1 MKLKISDIPEGVR
14 HISPLNHKKI
24 VVKTQAY
31 DVEKFVLGDV
41 GQALL
46 HKMIVTCLLDD
57 GVGLAAPQ
65 IGTFRRLFIIRDMDA
80 SRTLLNTFTL
90 YFNPSFKAL
99 SNEKETDIEGCLS
112 VPEGRFQVPRYV
124 NIQATWWEP
133 NAEGKL
139 EKRES
144 LMHGYEARVFQ
155 HELDHLNGVS
165 IALRGSAKR

>member
-1 MKLKISDIPEGVR
+1 MKLKIHDIPTGTR

-24 VVKTQAY
+24 AVKAQAY
-31 DVEKFVLGDV
+31 DVEKFVLGEV

-57 GVGLAAPQ
+57 GIGLAAPQ

-80 SRTLLNTFTL
+80 FKEPLATFTP
-90 YFNPSFKAL
+90 YFNPSFKAV
-99 SNEKETDIEGCLS
+99 SNDKETATEGCLS
-112 VPEGRFQVPRYV
+112 VPEGQFQVPRYV
-124 NIQATWWEP
+124 DIQATWWEP

-139 EKRES
+139 EKHES
-144 LMHGYEARVFQ
+144 LLHGYEARVFQ

-165 IALRGSAKR
+165 IVQRGKC